1 MLYYEKKRGGMNKKY
16 TVEVPI
22 YASPVEH
29 LVKLNRLE
37 GIQIV
42 MFGGVPNSPLNG
54 GRFNY
59 GLDGFFLWNR
69 LFFNLTR
76 SQLSKISSNF
86 YKVVTEAN
94 QGGIPFYIAFTNM
107 FVSQEELNEENLAPV
122 ARLVASSKKYG
133 VKNGV
138 ILNNKLLEDFLRRK
152 YGDSLLYVSSCTKY
166 YSPRKILTPR
176 ETLSMYLR
184 DSGAYDFICLTPQ
197 DSRRQDLIKDVLA
210 ESKSKITAICNTYC
224 GDRCNSYH
232 HYAFISKEN
241 KRRLLA
247 SGAKEILSGAF
258 QMIDIIGRAF
268 AFIIPRTLT
277 CTAFRTQFC
286 PVDIKKFLWMQL
298 NAGVTNFKLGR
309 GFGDRS
315 IDLVVSLIRKFEEG
329 LSE

>member
-1 MLYYEKKRGGMNKKY
+1 MKKY

-29 LVKLNRLE
+29 LIELNRPE
-37 GIQIV
+37 NIQIV
-42 MFGGVPNSPLNG
+42 MFGGFPNSPLNG

-69 LFFNLTR
+69 LFFNLTKG
-76 SQLSKISSNF
+76 QLAKLSANF
-86 YKVVTEAN
+86 YLTVEEAN
-94 QGGIPFYIAFTNM
+94 RGGIPFYIAFTNM
-107 FVSQEELNEENLAPV
+107 FVSQEELNEENLSAV
-122 ARLVASSKKYG
+122 AWLVASSKKYG
-133 VKNGV
+133 LKNGV

-152 YGDSLLYVSSCTKY
+152 YGDSLLYISSCTKY

-176 ETLSMYLR
+176 ETRSMYLR

-197 DSRRQDLIKDVLA
+197 DSRRESLIKDVLA
-210 ESKSKITAICNTYC
+210 ESKSRITAICNTYC

-241 KRRLLA
+241 KTRLLA
-247 SGAKEILSGAF
+247 SGIAEILLGPF
-258 QMIDIIGRAF
+258 QMAAIIARAF

-286 PVDIKKFLWMQL
+286 PVNIKKFLWMQL

-309 GFGDRS
+309 GFGDKS
-315 IDLVVSLIRKFEEG
+315 VDLVVSLLQKFEEG
-329 LSE
+329 LSG

>member
-1 MLYYEKKRGGMNKKY
+1 MKKY

-22 YASPVEH
+22 YASSIEH
-29 LVKLNRLE
+29 LIELNRLE
-37 GIQIV
+37 DIQIV
-42 MFGGVPNSPLNG
+42 LFGGFPNSPLNG

-69 LFFNLTR
+69 LFFNLTKG
-76 SQLSKISSNF
+76 QLAKLSANF
-86 YKVVTEAN
+86 YLTVEEAN
-94 QGGIPFYIAFTNM
+94 RGGIPFYIAFTNM
-107 FVSQEELNEENLAPV
+107 FVSREELNEENLAPV
-122 ARLVASSKKYG
+122 ARLVASYKKYG

-152 YGDSLLYVSSCTKY
+152 YGSDLLYISSCTKY
-166 YSPRKILTPR
+166 YSSRKILTPH
-176 ETLSMYLR
+176 ETQSMYLR
-184 DSGAYDFICLTPQ
+184 DSGAYDAVCLTPQ
-197 DSRRQDLIKDVLA
+197 DSRRQDLIKNVLA
-210 ESKSKITAICNTYC
+210 ASKSKITAICNTYC

-241 KRRLLA
+241 KTRLLA
-247 SGAKEILSGAF
+247 SGITGILFGPF
-258 QMIDIIGRAF
+258 QMIAIIARAF
-268 AFIIPRTLT
+268 TFIIPRALA

-298 NAGVTNFKLGR
+298 NAGVVNFKLGR

-315 IDLVVSLIRKFEEG
+315 VDLVVSLIRKFEEG